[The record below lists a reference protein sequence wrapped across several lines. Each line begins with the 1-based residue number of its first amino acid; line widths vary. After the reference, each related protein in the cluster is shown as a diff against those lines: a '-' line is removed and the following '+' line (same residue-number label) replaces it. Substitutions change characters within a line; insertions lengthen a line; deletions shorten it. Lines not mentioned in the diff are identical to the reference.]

1 MKLLLLDCQ
10 LENHLTKFFFYMN
23 IHASSRLACEDLS
36 FAFTLAGSSAKIANL
51 AVAFISFSEIFH
63 RIFYLDHI

>member
-1 MKLLLLDCQ
+1 
-10 LENHLTKFFFYMN
+10 MN